1 MTIRT
6 AQWLLIAMLFWLLL
20 PGAAAQAAFITDKIV
35 VEVHAQRFGQGAVL
49 KKLSSGSSVEVLMSD
64 GKFSRIR
71 TTDNITGWIDS
82 KYLSNEKP
90 TQLEY
95 LELLSKSKTTEG
107 KLRAAEEKLA
117 SASEATAGSA
127 SISDEDLAK
136 LQKQAKDAKWMQVEM
151 NKARDHAKKMEAK
164 LKSKSKQTSTSQAEL
179 DTLRAQNKQL
189 EQRLAATI
197 LITEQQEAQMTA
209 AQQTAAQETETNAPT
224 VAPPQDDSWTVNIEW
239 FLGSI
244 LTAIVIGI
252 ALGINWLDKRM
263 RQRHGGF
270 RIY

>member
-1 MTIRT
+1 MTTRV
-6 AQWLLIAMLFWLLL
+6 ARWLLITALFWLLL
-20 PGAAAQAAFITDKIV
+20 LSTAAQAAFITDKIV
-35 VEVHAQRFGQGAVL
+35 VEIHAQRFGQGAVL

-64 GKFSRIR
+64 SKFSRIR

-82 KYLSNEKP
+82 KYLTNEKP

-95 LELLSKSKTTEG
+95 LELLSKSKTTEE

-117 SASEATAGSA
+117 SAPEAIAGTA
-127 SISDEDLAK
+127 SISDEELAELK
-136 LQKQAKDAKWMQVEM
+136 KQAKDTKWMRVEM
-151 NKARDHAKKMEAK
+151 NKARDRAKQVEAK
-164 LKSKSKQTSTSQAEL
+164 LKSESKQTSTSQAEL

-209 AQQTAAQETETNAPT
+209 AQQAATQEPEAIPSNISTR
-224 VAPPQDDSWTVNIEW
+224 QDDSWAVNMEW

-244 LTAIVIGI
+244 LTAIIIGI